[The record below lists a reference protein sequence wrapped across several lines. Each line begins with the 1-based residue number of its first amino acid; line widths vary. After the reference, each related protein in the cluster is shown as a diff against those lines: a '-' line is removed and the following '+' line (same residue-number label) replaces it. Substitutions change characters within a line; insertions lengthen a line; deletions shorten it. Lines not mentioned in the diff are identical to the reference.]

1 MKILGVDVGLNAFAM
16 CSIDCRKKGRL
27 KSKVKHSVF
36 GLSDNRSK
44 AVSANRLVEFLDR
57 YINKIEGEIKRNKY
71 VVIEK
76 PFGVMG
82 SGRVLLE
89 LYGICKYLCWK
100 HKRKF
105 VEVPQ
110 KSLKLFATGKGNALK
125 SDMVLRLYKEH
136 GIEGYSEDE
145 VDAFWLAY
153 LGYCILGK
161 ERKLEKFRKNVITK
175 LVV

>member
-1 MKILGVDVGLNAFAM
+1 MKILGIDIGLNAFAM
-16 CSIDCRKKGRL
+16 CSIDCRRRGKL
-27 KSKVKHSVF
+27 KNKVKHNVF
-36 GLSDNRSK
+36 GLKEDKNKAFDNK
-44 AVSANRLVEFLDR
+44 LIEFLNK
-57 YINKIEGEIKRNKY
+57 YVTKIEQEIKRNNY
-71 VVIEK
+71 IVIEK
-76 PFGVMG
+76 PFGIMG

-89 LYGICKYLCWK
+89 LYGVCKYLCWK
-100 HKRKF
+100 YKKKF

-136 GIEGYSEDE
+136 KIEGYSEDE

-161 ERKLEKFRKNVITK
+161 GKRLEKFRKNVIAK
-175 LVV
+175 LTV